1 MKQNRMIKLVEEQIL
16 SSYEE
21 LYRFAFTY
29 VRNESDALDIVQES
43 VYKAMKNAGAVKSE
57 KYIKTWLC
65 RVVMN
70 TAIDFIRK
78 NKKEVAVEI
87 LLEEGTEDKYADFD
101 TIEALNILE
110 EKEKA
115 VIVLRYF
122 EDRKIDEVAE
132 VLNENVN
139 TVKSI
144 LYRSL
149 KKLKVELSKGEGAY
163 EG

>member
-1 MKQNRMIKLVEEQIL
+1 MKPNRMIKIVEEQIL

-21 LYRFAFTY
+21 LYRIAYTY
-29 VRNESDALDIVQES
+29 VRNENDALDIVQES
-43 VYKAMKNAGAVKSE
+43 VYKAMKSADSIKD
-57 KYIKTWLC
+57 KTYIKTWLC
-65 RVVMN
+65 RIVMN
-70 TAIDFIRK
+70 TAVDFIRK
-78 NKKEVAVEI
+78 NKKEIAAEI
-87 LLEEGTEDKYADFD
+87 LFEEGTEDQYQDFD

-110 EKEKA
+110 EREKA
-115 VIVLRYF
+115 VIILRYF
-122 EDRKIDEVAE
+122 EDRKIDEVAA

-149 KKLKVELSKGEGAY
+149 KKLKVEIGKGEEVY